1 MIRAVGQ
8 CACAEDARGNGGAG
22 VAGRS
27 VPRWRDE
34 AGAGIHSEDVVP
46 FCS

>member
-1 MIRAVGQ
+1 MR
-8 CACAEDARGNGGAG
+8 GAG

-34 AGAGIHSEDVVP
+34 AGPIPYLAEGLIFATLHML
-46 FCS
+46 